1 MTDEAF
7 SARFRDGRGH
17 PLFDPSGLWGVE
29 LRYVLCDLIAG
40 AAGATC
46 TVGELVEAV
55 ESNPL
60 LDWTETAIATGDGAA
75 APSHDGNG
83 AAEAPPE
90 ADWGP
95 SDGEPWYERIGPSD
109 HDDGTLAEITDE
121 WRVSTARVFRLIHY
135 NSN

>member
-46 TVGELVEAV
+46 TVGELV
-55 ESNPL
+55 
-60 LDWTETAIATGDGAA
+60 
-75 APSHDGNG
+75 APHRPGR
-83 AAEAPPE
+83 ELAPRE
-90 ADWGP
+90 G
-95 SDGEPWYERIGPSD
+95 GRF
-109 HDDGTLAEITDE
+109 T
-121 WRVSTARVFRLIHY
+121 
-135 NSN
+135 

>member
-55 ESNPL
+55 ERC
-60 LDWTETAIATGDGAA
+60 G
-75 APSHDGNG
+75 
-83 AAEAPPE
+83 
-90 ADWGP
+90 
-95 SDGEPWYERIGPSD
+95 
-109 HDDGTLAEITDE
+109 
-121 WRVSTARVFRLIHY
+121 FRLAGRPSKEISDALRTEVARGRVVRVGRGRYRAGSIPGSTRRRIRKVARHRIALAG
-135 NSN
+135 SWPRERVAGSLDP